1 MQHSRKQVKYSV
13 ALPYRQ
19 LKSERPQ
26 NPCPDPWWIPG
37 ECQGIA
43 HASHECDAHHC
54 QHWWEA
60 TRSVANMAFVSSQ
73 RVDDMRAAAG
83 EERIGSRSTWDQCQE
98 FFDKFEYT
106 GARQPI
112 AAAEQLRYVAVLPG
126 PSWCSGLTKRLSVSA
141 VKYLK
146 KCGIPIKEVSIHD
159 HPRSD
164 RLPFAVMTSMSVSSS
179 DTAVPISQGKV
190 PKNKK
195 GRRLLSMLL

>member
-1 MQHSRKQVKYSV
+1 MPRYSACLSHGMICCCSAMRITVSTGGKRHEASRTWPLS
-13 ALPYRQ
+13 A
-19 LKSERPQ
+19 
-26 NPCPDPWWIPG
+26 
-37 ECQGIA
+37 
-43 HASHECDAHHC
+43 
-54 QHWWEA
+54 
-60 TRSVANMAFVSSQ
+60 VSC
-73 RVDDMRAAAG
+73 VDDMRASAG

-106 GARQPI
+106 GARRPM
-112 AAAEQLRYVAVLPG
+112 AAAEQLACVAVLPG

-159 HPRSD
+159 RPRSD
-164 RLPFAVMTSMSVSSS
+164 RLSFAVMTSMSVSSS